1 MDVFFYD
8 YDDFD
13 HTTALV
19 DWFETELVGEDAGSE
34 GQQQVIVN
42 GNRQSDKTRLEF
54 QWARHC
60 YGAKGCLP
68 HLRNGS
74 CGRGRTQTRNRTPWR
89 QVTSP
94 TTGVSGYITRKSI
107 DRVGT

>member
-42 GNRQSDKTRLEF
+42 GNRQSDKTRWEG
-54 QWARHC
+54 ARA
-60 YGAKGCLP
+60 YLRRTLMQFFSLGIKIFFFVEKKTLVSSETYYLSLSLP
-68 HLRNGS
+68 VHSS
-74 CGRGRTQTRNRTPWR
+74 CDVEDELGW
-89 QVTSP
+89 
-94 TTGVSGYITRKSI
+94 
-107 DRVGT
+107 